1 MKEDRRRLP
10 VSSDIRIY
18 LLLLA
23 YVEYFIRNSLYNA
36 PPTTE
41 TLVTP
46 SPRLSSLIIS
56 RG

>member
-36 PPTTE
+36 LHPQQQKLWLPH
-41 TLVTP
+41 
-46 SPRLSSLIIS
+46 PRGFLL
-56 RG
+56 